1 MIIKDR
7 LVELTR
13 DLIRINSENPTGNEA
28 MIADFVGRR
37 LRDAGLKVRT
47 YEFKDKRV
55 NIVSRLNG
63 RLKKTV
69 LISPHLDT
77 VPAGSNWKYGAF
89 KARIFNGKIY
99 GRGASDCKCN
109 LAIAIEA
116 LASLKED
123 NIKPGCD
130 VLLAATADEEAGS
143 KYGLIPLLKRKI
155 INPDYAVILDSEEL
169 NIITTQKGLMHFKV
183 SVPGKSA
190 HGAYPGRGINAIEL
204 SSAIILDLK
213 RYKFKYTKN
222 PLLKGPTV
230 NIGTICGGEKVNMVA
245 DFCSFSVDLRYLPG
259 MKKRPIINAI
269 SKIVKKHSRGA
280 RIEFS
285 DMQEPYS
292 ISKSHPLVKNFIGA
306 LKKEKI
312 ASKIKGSEGAT
323 VITFFQDRNI
333 PAISFG
339 CSSSGCAHSTNEY
352 VKTDNLLKGARVLE
366 RFLKNFGGA

>member
-37 LRDAGLKVRT
+37 LRDAGLKVKT
-47 YEFKDKRV
+47 HEFKDKRV
-55 NIVSRLNG
+55 NVVSRLNG

-89 KARIFNGKIY
+89 KAQIFNGKIY

-116 LASLKED
+116 LVSLKED

-169 NIITTQKGLMHFKV
+169 NIITTQKG
-183 SVPGKSA
+183 
-190 HGAYPGRGINAIEL
+190 
-204 SSAIILDLK
+204 
-213 RYKFKYTKN
+213 
-222 PLLKGPTV
+222 
-230 NIGTICGGEKVNMVA
+230 
-245 DFCSFSVDLRYLPG
+245 
-259 MKKRPIINAI
+259 
-269 SKIVKKHSRGA
+269 
-280 RIEFS
+280 
-285 DMQEPYS
+285 
-292 ISKSHPLVKNFIGA
+292 
-306 LKKEKI
+306 
-312 ASKIKGSEGAT
+312 
-323 VITFFQDRNI
+323 
-333 PAISFG
+333 
-339 CSSSGCAHSTNEY
+339 
-352 VKTDNLLKGARVLE
+352 
-366 RFLKNFGGA
+366 